1 MEAHNQ
7 DIARAHMV
15 LGVAVITWHIDNFAY
30 VVVFVDRDHGHE
42 TIRAGGVA
50 ADIAKRQDAAESHD
64 LFRAEVAFVVCDAT
78 A

>member
-1 MEAHNQ
+1 
-7 DIARAHMV
+7 MV

-30 VVVFVDRDHGHE
+30 VVVFVDRDHGHA
-42 TIRAGGVA
+42 AGGVA